1 MIFKLEN
8 KRLALCA
15 EMLAESDVNS
25 APRIAADIGADH
37 GYLACALVESGV
49 CEHAIAADINP
60 KPLSS
65 AIEHIAQS
73 GLADKIDAV
82 LSDGLEN
89 VPQEGVTD
97 VICAGMGG
105 ELIAAILSRGEWQK
119 QLRGCTLI
127 LQPMTK
133 ADELRRWLFANGWHI
148 MRERACRDGKFVYS
162 VMAAHYAPELIDYP
176 CDGRY
181 LTAGRLDPREP
192 YSAEYIS
199 TAAQRMK
206 KAALGR
212 LSAKNGDTAQAEDML
227 RLAEQLMKEIGE

>member
-1 MIFKLEN
+1 
-8 KRLALCA
+8 
-15 EMLAESDVNS
+15 
-25 APRIAADIGADH
+25 
-37 GYLACALVESGV
+37 
-49 CEHAIAADINP
+49 
-60 KPLSS
+60 
-65 AIEHIAQS
+65 
-73 GLADKIDAV
+73 
-82 LSDGLEN
+82 
-89 VPQEGVTD
+89 
-97 VICAGMGG
+97 
-105 ELIAAILSRGEWQK
+105 
-119 QLRGCTLI
+119 
-127 LQPMTK
+127 MTK